1 MNLMLM
7 SIMASAM
14 ILVGLLLRFLTFTK
28 LTKITFVFLWLL
40 VLIRLLIPFEM
51 PVGFTFDHQE
61 SSSYLVD
68 GDSHRFFAE
77 EVTTRREQER
87 TLPLQNGAYVPE
99 QSVQQQRLTFPNLW
113 DSPQRLFWIWGIGAT
128 SLMLYFVVGHVKF
141 LRWIRD
147 SIPVEN
153 QAIQSFLDRYQPKL
167 KRKIQIRQSQKVAS
181 PLTYGLIKPVILVPK
196 TLDWENARQLESV
209 FVHEYVH
216 IKRLDCL
223 IKTVAMVALCVHWFN
238 PLVWV
243 MYVLIHR
250 DLELSCDEKVLRLLG
265 EGNKSTYAL
274 ALIDLAE
281 KQHQLMTTGSYF
293 SKHVGIK
300 TRIQA
305 MGSMR
310 RGGLLSVIGTSLA
323 MVLVGS
329 GMFVYASGS
338 ADPLRVPE
346 DHLHFGENKG
356 SQERQS
362 SEYPVDFESVN
373 LEYPITFGD
382 FQFTAVDTTWASEEA
397 NPHMDH
403 EVREEHLSI
412 EAAGMIV
419 IRESLASLGEEIDG
433 ANIFMMF
440 WIGEEE
446 EQAYWNATVV
456 DPEDATHAL
465 AHIVIDATTGEVL
478 DFILNTPETPFHG

>member
-1 MNLMLM
+1 M
-7 SIMASAM
+7 SATSGVM
-14 ILVGLLLRFLTFTK
+14 ILIGLLLRFLTFTK
-28 LTKITFVFLWLL
+28 LTKITFVFIWLL
-40 VLIRLLIPFEM
+40 VLVRLLIPFEM
-51 PVGFTFDHQE
+51 PVGFTFDYQE
-61 SSSYLVD
+61 PSAYLMVD
-68 GDSHRFFAE
+68 EDSHRFFAE
-77 EVTTRREQER
+77 GEATRREQER
-87 TLPLQNGAYVPE
+87 NLPLQNGTYVPE
-99 QSVQQQRLTFPNLW
+99 QTAHQQPAILRNLL
-113 DSPQRLFWIWGIGAT
+113 DSPQMLFWIWSMGAT
-128 SLMLYFVVGHVKF
+128 SLMLYFVIGHVKF

-147 SIPVEN
+147 SIPIEN
-153 QAIQSFLDRYQPKL
+153 EAIQSFLDRYQPKL
-167 KRKIQIRQSQKVAS
+167 KRKIQMRQSQKVAS
-181 PLTYGLIKPVILVPK
+181 PLTYGLINPVILVPK

-216 IKRLDCL
+216 IKRFDCL
-223 IKTVAMVALCVHWFN
+223 VKAVAMVALCVHWFN

-265 EGNKSTYAL
+265 EGNESTYAL

-329 GMFVYASGS
+329 GMFVYASGQVEGS
-338 ADPLRVPE
+338 AQNEAVSHIE
-346 DHLHFGENKG
+346 KENV
-356 SQERQS
+356 SR
-362 SEYPVDFESVN
+362 
-373 LEYPITFGD
+373 EYPITFGD
-382 FQFTAVDTTWASEEA
+382 FQFTVIDTTWASEEA
-397 NPHMDH
+397 HPHMDH
-403 EVREEHLSI
+403 ERREEHLSI

-419 IRESLASLGEEIDG
+419 ARHSLASLGEEIDG

-440 WIGEEE
+440 WVNEEGR
-446 EQAYWNATVV
+446 AYWNATVV

-465 AHIVIDATTGEVL
+465 AHVVIDATTGEIL
-478 DFILNTPETPFHG
+478 NLNLNTPETPFLG

>member
-28 LTKITFVFLWLL
+28 LTKITFVFIWLL
-40 VLIRLLIPFEM
+40 VLARLLIPFEM
-51 PVGFTFDHQE
+51 PVGFTFDYQE

-68 GDSHRFFAE
+68 GDSRHFFAE
-77 EVTTRREQER
+77 DAARRLEQER
-87 TLPLQNGAYVPE
+87 NLYAQNPAYFSE
-99 QSVQQQRLTFPNLW
+99 QSTRQQPVIFPNLL
-113 DSPQRLFWIWGIGAT
+113 DSPQMLFWIWSIGAM
-128 SLMLYFVVGHVKF
+128 SLMLYFVIGHVKF
-141 LRWIRD
+141 LRGIRD

-153 QAIQSFLDRYQPKL
+153 EVIQSFLDRYQPKL

-223 IKTVAMVALCVHWFN
+223 IKAVAMVALCVHWFN
-238 PLVWV
+238 PLVWM

-265 EGNKSTYAL
+265 EENKSTYAL

-329 GMFVYASGS
+329 GMFVYASEP

-356 SQERQS
+356 SQER
-362 SEYPVDFESVN
+362 ESP
-373 LEYPITFGD
+373 EHPITFGD
-382 FQFTAVDTTWASEEA
+382 FHFTVVDNTWISEEV
-397 NPHMDH
+397 NPHMNH

-419 IRESLASLGEEIDG
+419 VRESLASLGEEIDD
-433 ANIFMMF
+433 ASIFMMF

-456 DPEDATHAL
+456 DPEDTTHAL

-478 DFILNTPETPFHG
+478 DFILNTEETPFLG